1 MRKFLRRVKNVLY
14 DSFLFILI
22 YEILEELLE
31 DLIAYLI
38 SDSILYIFSKVIC
51 ISVTQA
57 IKIFVKGAIK
67 KFVYREGDDK
77 MKMLKNIIKNLYYN
91 KCTIVMI
98 LLSAFSSYCAFDILK
113 IALWLKIIICIAI
126 LSIGILCS
134 VNIGWETLNE
144 IDERTKVSR
153 EKREAKEQE
162 RAVKKAEK
170 LKAKELDKIIS
181 DLKEEEEKHIREQ
194 SEKQMKN
201 FELGVKEIALKKYEE
216 LHSKPEVAVES
227 QENNQEIKNE
237 TAIEAPQGE
246 MVKPE

>member
-57 IKIFVKGAIK
+57 IKIFIKGIIK
-67 KFVYREGDDK
+67 RFVYREGDDK
-77 MKMLKNIIKNLYYN
+77 MKMLKNIIKSLYYN

-113 IALWLKIIICIAI
+113 ISLWLKIIIYIAI
-126 LSIGILCS
+126 LAVGILCS
-134 VNIGWETLNE
+134 INIGWETLNE
-144 IDERTKVSR
+144 IDERTKVSK
-153 EKREAKEQE
+153 EKREIWEQE
-162 RAVKKAEK
+162 RAAKKAEK
-170 LKAKELDKIIS
+170 LKEKELDKIIS
-181 DLKEEEEKHIREQ
+181 DLKAEEEKNIREQ
-194 SEKQMKN
+194 SEEQMKN
-201 FELGVKEIALKKYEE
+201 FELGVKEVALKKYEE
-216 LHSKPEVAVES
+216 LHSKVEI
-227 QENNQEIKNE
+227 NNE
-237 TAIEAPQGE
+237 TIAEAPQSE
-246 MVKPE
+246 MIKPE